1 MRLGSGLLGAVLA
14 ALLGAGCGAGRGS
27 AHELAP
33 DAGVPVLDAGHS
45 SAYAPTVEPPG
56 PDGDSDDTDDVPFA
70 AKRAACSFKQGALP
84 KETFGPSIAD
94 GNFPIDTIVI
104 VTQENRSF
112 DEYLSQ
118 LPAAG
123 QPDANVEDP
132 NVSLSNA
139 TGQSYYPFHENA
151 FCVDDP
157 PHDWNSMHQ
166 DWDNGKNDGFLRV
179 DGPSNYPTLGYYDRN
194 DLGFYYGLAT
204 TYAVSDSYFAAVLGP
219 TGPNRMYLYAGT
231 SAGHLVNTATL
242 PSSQPTIFQRLKDA
256 HVSFGVYSNADP
268 PAPGSPP
275 PPCPGP
281 ASFETSMFCSQTG
294 PAKTFAQFQADAQA
308 GTLPHVVWVFAGND
322 EHPIEDIQQGEAD
335 VQGVYTALA
344 NSPQWIRSA
353 FILTYDESGGFY
365 DHVAPPPACLPDAIA
380 PNIPKE
386 GTTPGKF
393 DVYGFRVPFF
403 LASPYAKPHYVSHV
417 VDSHTSILR
426 FLELRFGLPACSD
439 RDANADPLLDL
450 FDFTHPSFPQP
461 AVFPLVILADPTTRG
476 C

>member
-1 MRLGSGLLGAVLA
+1 MGRSAQVILASFRVLGVQCPGSVRRVRHAVSPPLTRAPFGGGGPSSFVRTERAPGPAVATLTALGFERGLAMRLGSGLLGAVLA

-151 FCVDDP
+151 FC
-157 PHDWNSMHQ
+157 
-166 DWDNGKNDGFLRV
+166 
-179 DGPSNYPTLGYYDRN
+179 
-194 DLGFYYGLAT
+194 
-204 TYAVSDSYFAAVLGP
+204 
-219 TGPNRMYLYAGT
+219 
-231 SAGHLVNTATL
+231 
-242 PSSQPTIFQRLKDA
+242 
-256 HVSFGVYSNADP
+256 
-268 PAPGSPP
+268 
-275 PPCPGP
+275 
-281 ASFETSMFCSQTG
+281 
-294 PAKTFAQFQADAQA
+294 
-308 GTLPHVVWVFAGND
+308 
-322 EHPIEDIQQGEAD
+322 
-335 VQGVYTALA
+335 
-344 NSPQWIRSA
+344 
-353 FILTYDESGGFY
+353 
-365 DHVAPPPACLPDAIA
+365 
-380 PNIPKE
+380 
-386 GTTPGKF
+386 
-393 DVYGFRVPFF
+393 
-403 LASPYAKPHYVSHV
+403 
-417 VDSHTSILR
+417 
-426 FLELRFGLPACSD
+426 
-439 RDANADPLLDL
+439 
-450 FDFTHPSFPQP
+450 
-461 AVFPLVILADPTTRG
+461 
-476 C
+476 